1 MKSFYLFCIICCCGL
16 GLAAQDHSWIELPAT
31 SFGISAVAVRDT
43 ILIPLIPGPG
53 MEASNLPL
61 VKEAVDWIR
70 LNQLYDITFEDGFL
84 FSIDNRGRLLVDINL
99 DIIKVPGRYEARIA
113 FSAPGKDS
121 REFNLSF
128 NLPPAKLEALQ
139 PVTIQII
146 GDKIVAQDSLVLR
159 ETGHRSS
166 IFGLGLPAP
175 RFTGMDGVDL
185 VRFPAETYSVRA
197 GGILKAAYT
206 VDDRVKELPP
216 GTTTGRMEINSPSL
230 IAPVTVNFR
239 IIHTRPTN
247 WIFIGLLLGVL
258 CGGVVLWWVRRMSG

>member
-1 MKSFYLFCIICCCGL
+1 
-16 GLAAQDHSWIELPAT
+16 
-31 SFGISAVAVRDT
+31 
-43 ILIPLIPGPG
+43 
-53 MEASNLPL
+53 
-61 VKEAVDWIR
+61 
-70 LNQLYDITFEDGFL
+70 
-84 FSIDNRGRLLVDINL
+84 
-99 DIIKVPGRYEARIA
+99 
-113 FSAPGKDS
+113 
-121 REFNLSF
+121 
-128 NLPPAKLEALQ
+128 
-139 PVTIQII
+139 
-146 GDKIVAQDSLVLR
+146 VAQDSLVLR

-206 VDDRVKELPP
+206 VDDRVKELPL

-239 IIHTRPTN
+239 IIHTRPTH

-258 CGGVVLWWVRRMSG
+258 CGGVVLWWVRRMS